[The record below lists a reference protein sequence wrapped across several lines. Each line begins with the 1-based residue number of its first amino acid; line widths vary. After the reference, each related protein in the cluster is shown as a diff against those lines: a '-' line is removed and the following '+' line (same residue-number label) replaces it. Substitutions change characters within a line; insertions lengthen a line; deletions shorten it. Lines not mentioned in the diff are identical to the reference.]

1 MNLLRSIA
9 VEEASSKSA
18 QISEIASRMNAGN
31 DIGAAP
37 CAAAND
43 SATEKRAMTNRP
55 SRAERI
61 SAPPGSVEYD
71 ADVLVI
77 GGGPAGT
84 WAAVS
89 AAQRGARVV
98 LADKGFCGTSGATA
112 AAGTGVWYVDPDP
125 ERRGAAMASREKLGG
140 YLQDRRWMTRVLD
153 KTFEQSNRLADWGY
167 PYPVD
172 DSGKSQRN
180 SLQGPE
186 YMRLMRKRTKQAGV
200 IILDHSPALELL
212 VDEDGAVAG
221 ASGLRRQKQDRW
233 TVRARPVVI
242 ATGGCAFLSKT
253 LGSNVLTGD
262 GYLMAAEVGAEF
274 SSMEFSNPYA
284 ISPAFGSVT
293 KTLFYGWATFTYED
307 GSVVPGAASKGG
319 RSAIARALQQGPVYA
334 RLDKADGGVQRF
346 MRVSQPNF
354 FLPFDRTG
362 IDPFTDRFPVTLRL
376 EGTVRGTGG
385 LRIVDDSCATTVPGL
400 YAAGDAATRELV
412 CGGFTG
418 GGSHNAAWAMSS
430 GTFAGQGAADY
441 SRQASPARGRRLS
454 SAGTVALRKRAW
466 RPFKPAELVKA
477 VQDEVFPYELNYFRE
492 AGRLGASFER
502 LDALWDDVSR
512 ADAAAADDVLRARES
527 AAMLATA
534 RWMYRSGL
542 ARKESR
548 GMHRRDDFPEQDG
561 RQRHYITTGGLDEV
575 WTETRPHADAA
586 YAEAAE

>member
-1 MNLLRSIA
+1 MTVQSTR
-9 VEEASSKSA
+9 A
-18 QISEIASRMNAGN
+18 QRVAT
-31 DIGAAP
+31 AA
-37 CAAAND
+37 
-43 SATEKRAMTNRP
+43 
-55 SRAERI
+55 
-61 SAPPGSVEYD
+61 GSVEFD

-84 WAAVS
+84 WAAIS
-89 AAQRGARVV
+89 AAEQDARVV

-112 AAGTGVWYVDPDP
+112 AAGTGVWYVDPAP
-125 ERRGAAMASREKLGG
+125 ALREAAMANREKLGG
-140 YLQDRRWMTRVLD
+140 HLQDRRWMARVLD
-153 KTFEQSNRLADWGY
+153 QTYEQSNRLAEWGY

-172 DSGKSQRN
+172 DNGKSQRN

-200 IILDHSPALELL
+200 TILDHSPALELL
-212 VDEDGAVAG
+212 VDEDGSVAG
-221 ASGLRRQKQDRW
+221 ASGLRRQKHDRW
-233 TVRARPVVI
+233 TVRARAVVI

-262 GYLMAAEVGAEF
+262 GYLMAAEAGAEF

-284 ISPAFGSVT
+284 ISAAFGSVT

-319 RSAIARALQQGPVYA
+319 RSAIARALTQGQVYA
-334 RLDKADGGVQRF
+334 RLDKADGDVQRQ

-362 IDPFTDRFPVTLRL
+362 IDPFTDRFSITLRL

-400 YAAGDAATRELV
+400 YAAGDAATRELI

-418 GGSHNAAWAMSS
+418 GGSHNAAWAISS
-430 GTFAGQGAADY
+430 GTFSGQGAADY
-441 SRQASPARGRRLS
+441 ARHAGPTRGRSLS
-454 SAGTVALRKRAW
+454 SAGTVAFRRRAG
-466 RPFKPAELVKA
+466 RPFMSSELASA
-477 VQDEVFPYELNYFRE
+477 VQSEVFPYDLNYFRE
-492 AGRLGASFER
+492 ADRLSGSLER
-502 LDALWDDVSR
+502 LDALWAEVST
-512 ADAAAADDVLRARES
+512 ADAATAEDVFRARES
-527 AAMLATA
+527 ASMLATA
-534 RWMYRSGL
+534 RWMYRSAL

-548 GMHRRDDFPEQDG
+548 GMHRRDDFPDQDD
-561 RQRHYITTGGLDEV
+561 RQRHYITSGGLDEV
-575 WTETRPHADAA
+575 WTAVRPHTEAA

>member
-1 MNLLRSIA
+1 
-9 VEEASSKSA
+9 
-18 QISEIASRMNAGN
+18 
-31 DIGAAP
+31 
-37 CAAAND
+37 
-43 SATEKRAMTNRP
+43 MTVHER
-55 SRAERI
+55 RAEQRT
-61 SAPPGSVEYD
+61 APGGSVEFD

-89 AAQRGARVV
+89 AAERGARVV

-112 AAGTGVWYVDPDP
+112 AAGTGVWYVDPNP
-125 ERRGAAMASREKLGG
+125 ALREAAMANREKMGG
-140 YLQDRRWMTRVLD
+140 HLQDRRWMARVLD
-153 KTFEQSNRLADWGY
+153 QTYEDSNRLAAWGY

-200 IILDHSPALELL
+200 TILDHSPALELL
-212 VDEDGAVAG
+212 VDDDGSVAG
-221 ASGLRRQKQDRW
+221 ASGVRRQKHDRW
-233 TVRARPVVI
+233 IVRAKAVVI

-293 KTLFYGWATFTYED
+293 KTLFYGWATFSYED

-319 RSAIARALQQGPVYA
+319 RSAIARALLQGPVYA
-334 RLDKADGGVQRF
+334 RLDKAADDVQRH
-346 MRVSQPNF
+346 MRASQPNF

-362 IDPFTDRFPVTLRL
+362 IDPFKERFPVTLRL

-385 LRIVDDSCATTVPGL
+385 LRIVDDSCATSVPGL
-400 YAAGDAATRELV
+400 YAAGDAATRELI

-430 GTFAGQGAADY
+430 GTWAGWGAAGY
-441 SRQASPARGRRLS
+441 ARQLGPVRQRRLA
-454 SAGTVALRKRAW
+454 SAGTVAFRSRTGRA
-466 RPFKPAELVKA
+466 FEPAALAKA
-477 VQDEVFPYELNYFRE
+477 VQDEVYPYELNYFRH
-492 AGRLGASFER
+492 ASRLEGALAR
-502 LDALWDDVSR
+502 LDAEWSDASA
-512 ADAAAADDVLRARES
+512 ADAASKDDLLRARES
-527 AAMLATA
+527 VAMLATS
-534 RWMYRSGL
+534 RWMYRSAL
-542 ARKESR
+542 ARNESR
-548 GMHRRDDFPEQDG
+548 GMHRRDDYPDQED
-561 RQRHYITTGGLDEV
+561 RQRHYVTSGGLDEV
-575 WTETRPHADAA
+575 WTTVRPHAEAS

>member
-1 MNLLRSIA
+1 MA
-9 VEEASSKSA
+9 
-18 QISEIASRMNAGN
+18 
-31 DIGAAP
+31 
-37 CAAAND
+37 
-43 SATEKRAMTNRP
+43 NRP
-55 SRAERI
+55 TRAEKI
-61 SAPPGSVEYD
+61 SAPTGSVEFD
-71 ADVLVI
+71 ADVLVL

-89 AAQRGARVV
+89 AAEQGARVV

-112 AAGTGVWYVDPDP
+112 AAGTGVWYIDPDP
-125 ERRGAAMASREKLGG
+125 ALRDAAMANREKMGG
-140 YLQDRRWMTRVLD
+140 YLQDRRWMARVLD
-153 KTFEQSNRLADWGY
+153 RTYEQSNRLADWGY

-200 IILDHSPALELL
+200 VILDHSPALELL
-212 VDEDGAVAG
+212 VDDDGAAAG
-221 ASGLRRQKQDRW
+221 AAGLRRQKHDRW
-233 TVRARPVVI
+233 TVRAKAVVI

-262 GYLMAAEVGAEF
+262 GYLMAAEAGAELT
-274 SSMEFSNPYA
+274 SMEFSNPYA
-284 ISPAFGSVT
+284 ISAAFGSVT
-293 KTLFYGWATFTYED
+293 KTLFFGWATFSYED

-319 RSAIARALQQGPVYA
+319 RSAIARALTQGPVYA
-334 RLDKADGGVQRF
+334 RLDKADGDVQRH
-346 MRVSQPNF
+346 MRASQPNF

-362 IDPFTDRFPVTLRL
+362 IDPFTERFPVTMRL

-385 LRIVDDSCATTVPGL
+385 LRIVDDSCATSVPGL
-400 YAAGDAATRELV
+400 YAAGDAATRELI

-430 GTFAGQGAADY
+430 GAWAGQGAADY
-441 SRQASPARGRRLS
+441 ARQVGPATKRSLS
-454 SAGTVALRKRAW
+454 SAGTVALRGRAE
-466 RPFKPAELVKA
+466 RPFKPADLARA

-492 AGRLGASFER
+492 AGRLSDSLQR
-502 LDALWDDVSR
+502 LDALWTEATG
-512 ADAAAADDVLRARES
+512 ADAATESDVLRARES

-534 RWMYRSGL
+534 RWMYRSGV

-548 GMHRRDDFPEQDG
+548 GMHRRDDFPGQDD
-561 RQRHYITTGGLDEV
+561 RQRHYITTGGLDDV
-575 WTETRPHADAA
+575 WTSVRPHAATV

>member
-1 MNLLRSIA
+1 MTI
-9 VEEASSKSA
+9 
-18 QISEIASRMNAGN
+18 QSR
-31 DIGAAP
+31 
-37 CAAAND
+37 
-43 SATEKRAMTNRP
+43 
-55 SRAERI
+55 RAERV
-61 SAPPGSVEYD
+61 SAAAGSVEFD
-71 ADVLVI
+71 ADVLVL

-89 AAQRGARVV
+89 AAEQGARVV

-125 ERRGAAMASREKLGG
+125 ALRQAAMASREKLGG

-153 KTFEQSNRLADWGY
+153 RTYEQSNRLADWGY

-172 DSGKSQRN
+172 GGGKSQRT

-200 IILDHSPALELL
+200 TILDHSPALELL
-212 VDEDGAVAG
+212 VDDDGAVAG
-221 ASGLRRQKQDRW
+221 AAGVRRQKHDRW
-233 TVRARPVVI
+233 TVRARAVVI

-274 SSMEFSNPYA
+274 TSMEFSNPYA
-284 ISPAFGSVT
+284 ISAAFGSVT

-319 RSAIARALQQGPVYA
+319 RSAIARALLQGPVYA
-334 RLDKADGGVQRF
+334 RLDKADDDVQRN
-346 MRVSQPNF
+346 MRASQPNF

-362 IDPFTDRFPVTLRL
+362 IDPFRDRFPVTLRL

-385 LRIVDDSCATTVPGL
+385 LRIVDDTCATTVPGL
-400 YAAGDAATRELV
+400 YAAGDAATRELI

-430 GTFAGQGAADY
+430 GTWAGQGAADY
-441 SRQASPARGRRLS
+441 ARQLRTTISRKLS
-454 SAGTVALRKRAW
+454 SAGTIAFRSRPQRAFEPAALAKT
-466 RPFKPAELVKA
+466 
-477 VQDEVFPYELNYFRE
+477 VQGEVFPYELNYFRE
-492 AGRLGASFER
+492 ATRLHGALAR
-502 LDALWDDVSR
+502 LDAAWLDIS
-512 ADAAAADDVLRARES
+512 DAGAADKSDILRARES
-527 AAMLATA
+527 AAMLATS
-534 RWMYRSGL
+534 RWMYRSAL
-542 ARKESR
+542 ARQESR
-548 GMHRRDDFPEQDG
+548 GMHRRDDFPDQDD
-561 RQRHYITTGGLDEV
+561 RQRHYVTTGGLDEV
-575 WTETRPHADAA
+575 WTSLRPHAETA